1 MSGPRTLIHLLSVT
15 TLLLWGG
22 VMLFFH
28 YSGRVAAYLPPDGIF
43 RPMVLAAGIGLCVLG
58 LFNLLTMNTED
69 IGCEGHEHAHDDDHD
84 HSKCGHDHGHKH
96 DHGGCCGHDHGHEHH
111 DHGKCDHDHG
121 KCGHEHA
128 HEHKHVHADGCCGHD
143 HGHEAHGHAH
153 GILEESGWAGR
164 LTALGI
170 LIVPL
175 SVAAVLTPDR
185 YSSNAVMNKGLYN
198 PNYADTSRAEQ
209 FSLKNKS
216 GTAPSTPKRAEPKV
230 TPTDLP
236 PATVAAAPSGDSK
249 APPIP
254 GAPPPPSKPGEP
266 PNAANAPKPPTE
278 AKSYGTFTLEDLKA
292 QVPQSKEGHFLL
304 DVPEIY
310 YTGGDLEVQKVLTG
324 QMVET
329 TAQILPEKVN
339 NADGHRMRIFRML
352 VQCCAADARPFS
364 VPIDF
369 GKKAPDF
376 KDMTWVKVT
385 GKVSYKKEG
394 DQTVPL
400 LEVSKVEETTAP
412 DNAMIY

>member
-1 MSGPRTLIHLLSVT
+1 MSGTRTLIHLLSVA
-15 TLLLWGG
+15 TLLLWSG

-28 YSGRVAAYLPPDGIF
+28 YSGRIVAYLPPDGIF
-43 RPMVLAAGIGLCVLG
+43 RPMVLAAGIGLGVLG
-58 LFNLLTMNTED
+58 LFNLLTMNAED
-69 IGCEGHEHAHDDDHD
+69 IGCEGHDHGHDDHD
-84 HSKCGHDHGHKH
+84 HDHGKCGHDHAHKH
-96 DHGGCCGHDHGHEHH
+96 DHGCCGHDHGHEHH
-111 DHGKCDHDHG
+111 HHDHDH
-121 KCGHEHA
+121 EA
-128 HEHKHVHADGCCGHD
+128 CGHD
-143 HGHEAHGHAH
+143 HGHEHAHKAGCCGHEHGHDHSHGHAH
-153 GILEESGWAGR
+153 GILEESGWVGR
-164 LTALGI
+164 IAALLI
-170 LIVPL
+170 LIAPI

-185 YSSNAVMNKGLYN
+185 YSPNAVMNKGLYN

-209 FSLKNKS
+209 FSLKNK
-216 GTAPSTPKRAEPKV
+216 TAIAPATPKRAEPKV
-230 TPTDLP
+230 TPIDMP
-236 PATVAAAPSGDSK
+236 PATVAAAPGTDTK

-254 GAPPPPSKPGEP
+254 GAPPPPTKPGEP
-266 PNAANAPKPPTE
+266 PNAANAPKPPQE

-292 QVPQSKEGHFLL
+292 QVPQNKEGHFLL
-304 DVPEIY
+304 EVPEIY

-329 TAQILPEKVN
+329 TAQVLPEKVN
-339 NADGHRMRIFRML
+339 NPDGHRMRIFRML

-400 LEVSKVEETTAP
+400 IEVSKVEETTAP